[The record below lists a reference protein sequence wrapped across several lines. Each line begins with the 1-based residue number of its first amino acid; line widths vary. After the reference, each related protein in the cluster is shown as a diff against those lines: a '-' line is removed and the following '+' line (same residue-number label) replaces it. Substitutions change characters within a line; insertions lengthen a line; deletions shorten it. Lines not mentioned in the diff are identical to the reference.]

1 MIEAL
6 HARDRAYSTSPPHST
21 EERVVHEVP
30 IKDAENELPVPDLW
44 RPTIT
49 TLVRRLA
56 QNDLPLTTDIP
67 AVAPIPPDTAA
78 QIRAYVADYGATL
91 APLDP
96 DTWNTSVSLW
106 MGDHWNVLVDL
117 WTVEEGASDLVLHLH
132 VYEDGPGYRFEVY
145 QTYVP

>member
-1 MIEAL
+1 MAR
-6 HARDRAYSTSPPHST
+6 ARDGTVFDEHLAEWNTMPST
-21 EERVVHEVP
+21 EP
-30 IKDAENELPVPDLW
+30 CKDAENERPVPHAW

-49 TLVRRLA
+49 TLVRRLV

-67 AVAPIPPDTAA
+67 GVAPIPANTAA

-132 VYEDGPGYRFEVY
+132 VYEDDDGYRFEVY
-145 QTYVP
+145 LVYVP